1 MNLFQLFKNVSP
13 FVKPYKWLV
22 FITLVLTL
30 IGSLMAQVNAIVL
43 DWTVDEVNGL
53 ITAGEKWG
61 QRAAHIIILISS
73 VLLGKEILS
82 AGITFAQNYF
92 GERMRIYVSRDLAQS
107 VIEKV
112 LTFKMAFFNS
122 GDNATG
128 KLQARI
134 DQGVSSLS
142 RTVQNFFIDLLPLF
156 TSALLALILM
166 FVANVYVGLVALAI
180 VPIYFWITYR
190 QARRL
195 KGWRRE
201 MRSHLETKSQ
211 GIKNI
216 IDSINVIKSFNREQ
230 IEAQKQLDIQNQVTE
245 NQMKTRKVAFYYNG
259 VKSFVKQVGTVLV
272 IILTAYL
279 VLIDYPGMTIGKI
292 MYHVMLFSNVIAPI
306 TQLQRIFD
314 DVNDALIYAEGFFG
328 ILNSEE
334 EVEPSGSYRPEKIH
348 GKFEI
353 KHVDFTYPNGN
364 QALFDVNMTIDPGKI
379 TALVGLSG
387 AGKSTIVNL
396 LDKFYEPQVGQILL
410 DGVDLREYDTQYL
423 RENIGLVL
431 QKNHIFDGTIEE
443 NILYGNP
450 KASHEDVVE
459 AAKKSHLYDQVM
471 ELPKQFDNNAADLSG
486 GQQQRVAIARMF
498 LKNPPIIFL
507 DEPTAS
513 LDAIATEQI
522 KNSIDAI
529 KKDRTVIIISHSI
542 SQIIDADYI
551 YALQQGRVEEDGDPD
566 SIYKK
571 GGIYKDIID
580 ASARSLNIE
589 KIARTIE
596 DKNYPCRDAIDRVS
610 TFLIHF
616 SNAFF
621 STNPNIF
628 YFSRFYERHENRI
641 TSKHRNKKTYQFL
654 ETNRYDYHRY
664 YYLFGAYHWNK
675 YVA

>member
-1 MNLFQLFKNVSP
+1 MNLLQLFKNLRP

-22 FITLVLTL
+22 FITLILTL
-30 IGSLMAQVNAIVL
+30 VGSLMAQVNAIVL
-43 DWTVDEVNGL
+43 DRTVDAINAL
-53 ITAGEKWG
+53 IGTNFQWS
-61 QRAAHIIILISS
+61 QAARIMTIISV
-73 VLLGKEILS
+73 VLLGKELLS
-82 AGITFAQNYF
+82 ALVTFAQNYF

-166 FVANVYVGLVALAI
+166 FAANVYVGLVALGI

-201 MRSHLETKSQ
+201 MRSHLESKSQ

-216 IDSINVIKSFNREQ
+216 IDSINVIKSFNREE
-230 IEAQKQLDIQNQVTE
+230 IEGQKQLDIQNQVTE

-259 VKSFVKQVGTVLV
+259 LKSFVKQIGTVLV

-279 VLIDYPGMTIGKI
+279 VLIEYPGMTIGKI

-328 ILNSEE
+328 ILNSEK
-334 EVEPSGSYRPEKIH
+334 EVEPSGEYKPEPIH
-348 GKFEI
+348 GNFEL
-353 KHVDFTYPNGN
+353 KGVDFTYPNGT
-364 QALFDVNMTIDPGKI
+364 QALFGVNMKIEPGKI

-396 LDKFYEPQVGQILL
+396 LDKFYEPQVGTITL
-410 DGVDLREYDTQYL
+410 DGVDLKDYDTHYL

-450 KASHEDVVE
+450 EATHEEVVE
-459 AAKKSHLYDQVM
+459 AAKKAHLYDQVM
-471 ELPKQFDNNAADLSG
+471 ELPKQFAHNAADLSG

-529 KKDRTVIIISHSI
+529 KQDRTVIIISHSI

-551 YALQQGRVEEDGDPD
+551 YALKDGRVEESGDPD
-566 SIYKK
+566 EIYKK

-589 KIARTIE
+589 KIAKTI
-596 DKNYPCRDAIDRVS
+596 
-610 TFLIHF
+610 
-616 SNAFF
+616 
-621 STNPNIF
+621 
-628 YFSRFYERHENRI
+628 
-641 TSKHRNKKTYQFL
+641 
-654 ETNRYDYHRY
+654 
-664 YYLFGAYHWNK
+664 G
-675 YVA
+675 